1 MKQANQKLQ
10 AIDLIDVFSMIKIAR
25 SVKLIIKISA

>member
-25 SVKLIIKISA
+25 SVKLIIQISA